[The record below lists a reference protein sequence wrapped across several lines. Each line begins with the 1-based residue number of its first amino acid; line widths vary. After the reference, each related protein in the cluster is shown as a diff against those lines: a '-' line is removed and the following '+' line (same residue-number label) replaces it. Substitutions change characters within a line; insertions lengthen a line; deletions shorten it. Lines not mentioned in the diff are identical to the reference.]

1 MVKDNHIGEAR
12 RYMGNARQLLS
23 EKAGKQGDLY
33 SDPKYIKMAGNT
45 AWGGVLIALD
55 AALFVRENLRKNQ
68 RLDIKDYRD
77 AAAKIDKNLNK
88 RIIVAYDLLHKT
100 LGYDGNLNFNVV
112 QESLKSGEFIINW
125 CEKKIPKLK
134 S

>member
-1 MVKDNHIGEAR
+1 MVKDNPIGEAR